1 MMTPKFTDVVEYVK
15 AGEDDPEMKELL
27 EQHPDG
33 AELLKQ
39 ARFITK
45 MLERRIKESDFP
57 GRAAGLDM
65 LVASMKAP
73 SASRKSRTFYQHST
87 ADMASEPFES
97 ARSLRDEGERRS
109 EDLGTLE
116 FTQEGERITISYEPS
131 KAAVRY
137 LGKLKT
143 EFKLPKS
150 EMEGIEIRGA
160 AIRIFLPDTA
170 RAGEALSLRLAHGAR
185 QMPAVGR
192 EMTFMPESGPF
203 VRFEADEEGKVQLP
217 VPEESGTLRIDAG
230 VTQVLHI
237 RRKK

>member
-1 MMTPKFTDVVEYVK
+1 MMTPKFIDVVEYVRT
-15 AGEDDPEMKELL
+15 GEDDSEMKKLL

-45 MLERRIKESDFP
+45 MLERQMKESDFP

-65 LVASMKAP
+65 LVASLRAT
-73 SASRKSRTFYQHST
+73 STARRSRTFFQES
-87 ADMASEPFES
+87 AAEMRSERVES
-97 ARSLRDEGERRS
+97 ARSLRDDGRRRS

-116 FTQEGERITISYEPS
+116 FAQEGERITMSYEPS
-131 KAAVRY
+131 KAALRY
-137 LGKLKT
+137 SRKPM
-143 EFKLPKS
+143 PKFALSQS
-150 EMEGIEIRGA
+150 EIEGIEIRGA
-160 AIRIFLPDTA
+160 AIRIFLPETVA
-170 RAGEALSLRLAHGAR
+170 AGEALPLRLAHGAR

-192 EMTFMPESGPF
+192 EMIFMPASGPF
-203 VRFEADEEGKVQLP
+203 VRFEADEEGTVQLP
-217 VPEESGTLRIDAG
+217 VPEESGTLRIDTA

>member
-1 MMTPKFTDVVEYVK
+1 MMTPKFIDVVEYVRT
-15 AGEDDPEMKELL
+15 GEDDPEMKELL

-45 MLERRIKESDFP
+45 MLERQIKESDFP

-73 SASRKSRTFYQHST
+73 SAPRRSRTVFQHSI
-87 ADMASEPFES
+87 AEMRSESVES
-97 ARSLRDEGERRS
+97 ARSLRDDGRRRS

-116 FTQEGERITISYEPS
+116 FTQEGERIAISYEPS
-131 KAAVRY
+131 KAAMRY
-137 LGKLKT
+137 LSKPKP
-143 EFKLPKS
+143 EFALSQP
-150 EMEGIEIRGA
+150 EIEGIEIRGA
-160 AIRIFLPDTA
+160 TTRIFLPDTVA
-170 RAGEALSLRLAHGAR
+170 AGEALPLRLAHGAR

-192 EMTFMPESGPF
+192 KMIFMPESGPF
-203 VRFEADEEGKVQLP
+203 VSFAADEEGKVQFP
-217 VPEESGTLRIDAG
+217 IPEDSGTLRIDAG

-237 RRKK
+237 KRKK

>member
-1 MMTPKFTDVVEYVK
+1 MMTPKFADVVEYVRT
-15 AGEDDPEMKELL
+15 GEDDPEMKALL
-27 EQHPDG
+27 EQHPEG

-39 ARFITK
+39 ARFIAR
-45 MLERRIKESDFP
+45 MLKRAAEESDRPDIAVIRRI
-57 GRAAGLDM
+57 A
-65 LVASMKAP
+65 
-73 SASRKSRTFYQHST
+73 SASLKSPAPINAMR
-87 ADMASEPFES
+87 AFEVS
-97 ARSLRDEGERRS
+97 SDAMNYELQESRDFSLGEGRRSS
-109 EDLGTLE
+109 EDLGTLVFSE
-116 FTQEGERITISYEPS
+116 EGERITISYEPS
-131 KAAVRY
+131 KAAMRY
-137 LGKLKT
+137 LGKLKP

-160 AIRIFLPDTA
+160 AVRIFLPDTVA
-170 RAGEALSLRLAHGAR
+170 AGEALPVRLAHGAR

-192 EMTFMPESGPF
+192 EMIFMPKSGPF